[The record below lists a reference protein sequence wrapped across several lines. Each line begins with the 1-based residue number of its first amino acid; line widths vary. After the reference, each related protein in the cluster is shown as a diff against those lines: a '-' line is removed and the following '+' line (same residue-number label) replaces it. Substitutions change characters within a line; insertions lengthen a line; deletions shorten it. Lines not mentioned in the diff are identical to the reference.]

1 MNLGEHMSDD
11 LIRVHGGRL
20 VNLLVGAGR
29 AQELAEG
36 ATHWPS
42 WELSKRQ
49 LCDLELL
56 LSGAF
61 SPLQGFLGRS
71 DYESVCASMRLADGT
86 LWPIPVM
93 LDVPESIVGH
103 LGDGSLALRD
113 PEGGLLAV
121 LHVQETWRPD
131 RAAEARMVLGTDDDA
146 HPGAAYLQ
154 HETHPWYVSGILEGV
169 QPPVHHDFRQLRHT
183 PAELRAALAREGWR
197 SVVAFQTR
205 NPLHRAHLELTM
217 RATSETQAKL
227 LIHPVIGMTRPG
239 DIDAYTRVRCY
250 QAVMPSYPPGTAML
264 SLLQLAMRMG
274 GPREA
279 LWHAIIRKNHGAS
292 HLIVGRDHAGPGTD
306 PTGRPFYPRYGAQEL
321 LQRHEDELGVH
332 TVPYREMVYVVEYE
346 GYAPNEAVPA
356 DARTLR
362 LSGTEQRRLLSQG
375 QRLPSWFTPP
385 EVAEEL
391 YRQHPPRSRQG
402 FVVFLTGLP
411 GAGKSTV
418 ANVLVI
424 KLLEL
429 GGRRVTLL
437 DGDLV
442 RKHLSLGLGY
452 SKEDRDRNVR
462 RIGYVAAEV
471 AKHGGVAVC
480 APIAPYDATRREVRS
495 LVEGGGG
502 FLLVYVATPLEVCE
516 ARDRKGLYAKAR
528 AGLLPAF
535 TGLTDPYEPPSD
547 AELVIDMTSCSSAQA
562 ATTILRRLRND
573 GYLAATPDGFTGTE
587 GPEHLS
593 VMA

>member
-1 MNLGEHMSDD
+1 MSDD
-11 LIRVHGGRL
+11 LIRPHGGRL
-20 VNLLVGAGR
+20 VDLLVGTER
-29 AQELAEG
+29 AQELAER
-36 ATHWPS
+36 ATHWQS

-103 LGDGSLALRD
+103 LGDESLALRD
-113 PEGGLLAV
+113 PEGALLAV
-121 LHVQETWRPD
+121 LHVQEIWRPD
-131 RAAEARMVLGTDDDA
+131 RTAEARMVLGTDDDA

-169 QPPVHHDFRQLRHT
+169 QPPVHYDFRQLRHT
-183 PAELRAALAREGWR
+183 PAELRAALARKGWR

-217 RATSETQAKL
+217 RATSETHAKL

-264 SLLQLAMRMG
+264 SLLPLAMRMG

-346 GYAPNEAVPA
+346 GYAPNDAIPA
-356 DARTLR
+356 GAHTLH

-385 EVAEEL
+385 KVAEEL
-391 YRQHPPRSRQG
+391 YRQHPPRS
-402 FVVFLTGLP
+402 
-411 GAGKSTV
+411 
-418 ANVLVI
+418 
-424 KLLEL
+424 
-429 GGRRVTLL
+429 
-437 DGDLV
+437 
-442 RKHLSLGLGY
+442 
-452 SKEDRDRNVR
+452 
-462 RIGYVAAEV
+462 
-471 AKHGGVAVC
+471 
-480 APIAPYDATRREVRS
+480 
-495 LVEGGGG
+495 
-502 FLLVYVATPLEVCE
+502 
-516 ARDRKGLYAKAR
+516 ARDLLSSLPDFPAR
-528 AGLLPAF
+528 ASRRSP
-535 TGLTDPYEPPSD
+535 TSWSS
-547 AELVIDMTSCSSAQA
+547 SCSSSVVGGSHSSMAIWYASTSRLGSVTRRRTVTATSAGSDLWLRKSPSTAGSPSAPRSRPTTLPGGKCGPWWKA
-562 ATTILRRLRND
+562 AAASCLCTSPHLWRSARHETERDSTPRPVRDCSPRSPVSRIPMNRLPMPILSS
-573 GYLAATPDGFTGTE
+573 T
-587 GPEHLS
+587 
-593 VMA
+593 